1 VTTSGGDRPVDRM
14 RTLLTDEAV
23 RRRIENARRD
33 LRNRNYNVLRDLR
46 IPHPQRRPELWAVHL
61 PFAFLD
67 ELDRLGADAG
77 TVHEL
82 LVSPLTEPDVPTG
95 RGTALEPGAD
105 DGLHV
110 VGHGPYSVVY
120 DVRPSTPTGRVVAP
134 LIVDVRP
141 DEVDRPERG
150 TPLRTRGLRFVAPD
164 GPLSR
169 TFPTTESVAEVV
181 AELGLDEHAG
191 AVLSALVP
199 GIRLRT
205 IPRGSSGGVT
215 SRLGGLPDLPS
226 VAVWPRGRRGSLTFL
241 GQIRLDD
248 LVGLPAAGDLPP
260 RGLLSFFWD
269 ELTTDSTDG
278 GTDGG
283 TDGAASRVLFH
294 RRVAGLAPQDPPADL
309 AALSGPH
316 DRRWRRFPERGLLP
330 MPTLT
335 LPEDFRLPDDDW
347 RAATDVAATLGTGHR
362 LLGEPYPAQAAL
374 AGSVPDDGRGDRG
387 RWRLL
392 LQLHGEEPFTAVH
405 EQARAW
411 GGTHAVFVMIRERD
425 LAERAFDRAVLHA
438 QEL

>member
-1 VTTSGGDRPVDRM
+1 VTTSGGDRPVERM
-14 RTLLTDEAV
+14 QALLADEAV
-23 RRRIENARRD
+23 RRRVEDARRD
-33 LRNRNYNVLRDLR
+33 LRNGSYTILRDLR
-46 IPHPQRRPELWAVHL
+46 IPHPPRRPEQWSVHL

-67 ELDRLGADAG
+67 ELDALGADAG
-77 TVHEL
+77 AVHEA

-95 RGTALEPGAD
+95 RGTALEPGGG
-105 DGLHV
+105 GLHV
-110 VGHGPYSVVY
+110 VTHGPYAVLY
-120 DVRPSTPTGRVVAP
+120 DVRPRTPGAPGATTGVVAP
-134 LIVDVRP
+134 LIVDVQP
-141 DEVDRPERG
+141 DEDDGPARG
-150 TPLRTRGLRFVAPD
+150 TPLRTRGVRFVAPD

-169 TFPTTESVAEVV
+169 TYPTEESVAEAV
-181 AELGLDEHAG
+181 ADLGLDEHVRAF
-191 AVLSALVP
+191 LSALVP
-199 GIRLRT
+199 GIRLRV
-205 IPRGSSGGVT
+205 IPRGSARGVA

-226 VAVWPRGRRGSLTFL
+226 AAAWPRGRRGSLTFL

-248 LVGLPAAGDLPP
+248 LVGLPAARDLPQ

-269 ELTTDSTDG
+269 ELEVDDADG
-278 GTDGG
+278 S
-283 TDGAASRVLFH
+283 ASRVLYH
-294 RRVAGLAPQDPPADL
+294 RRPSGLAPQDPPADL

-347 RAATDVAATLGTGHR
+347 RAAIDVAATLGTGHR

-374 AGSVPDDGRGDRG
+374 ADSLPDDGRADRG

-405 EQARAW
+405 EQTRAW
-411 GGTHAVFVMIRERD
+411 GGAHAVFVMIRERD